1 MKRSYANGGKSQ
13 AISIVLLTLL
23 ILWRGDASSLN
34 AQSSTYVR
42 LGGDMEF
49 YYLDVDGSWPYFG
62 GSIGLQTK
70 VVRNFSAGVGI
81 NYMYSPPLRN
91 RGVVFGMT
99 RISLDGEFQY
109 NFKEF
114 GNGLFVG
121 TSLYIGQEY
130 WYLKEED
137 RRFTRSPVF
146 VMRVYGGKN
155 IKITDH
161 FSLGFRLGGGPEIG
175 EVGYS
180 IQTSLYGLY
189 RF

>member
-1 MKRSYANGGKSQ
+1 MKRSYAKGGKSQ
-13 AISIVLLTLL
+13 TISVLLFTLL
-23 ILWRGDASSLN
+23 FLVTGVDRSLN

-42 LGGDMEF
+42 LGGDFEF
-49 YYLDVDGSWPYFG
+49 YNLQVNGSWVYFG
-62 GSIGLQTK
+62 GSVGFHTK
-70 VVRNFSAGVGI
+70 VFKKFSAGVGI
-81 NYMYSPPLRN
+81 NYMYSPPVRN
-91 RGVVFGMT
+91 RGVVFGVT

-109 NFKEF
+109 NFSEL

-121 TSLYIGQEY
+121 TSLYIGQEI
-130 WYLKEED
+130 WYFKED
-137 RRFTRSPVF
+137 NIKSTNSPVF

-161 FSLGFRLGGGPEIG
+161 FSLGFRLGGGPQIG